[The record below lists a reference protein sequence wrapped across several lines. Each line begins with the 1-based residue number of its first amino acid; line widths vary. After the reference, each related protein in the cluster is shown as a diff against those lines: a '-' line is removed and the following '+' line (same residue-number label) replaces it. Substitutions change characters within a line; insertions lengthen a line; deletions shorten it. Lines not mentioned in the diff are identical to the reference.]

1 MAELETR
8 ELEYFVAVAEELH
21 FGRAAAGLAIAQPA
35 LSKAVRRLESR
46 LGVRLLDRSSRHV
59 TLTPAGE
66 ALLHHG
72 RHALN
77 AVGAAAE
84 KTRRAGDRQAHLRLV
99 IKPGGDGNL
108 LSGILAGY
116 AGRPDARQVDIIF
129 GGATDRADHVR
140 DGRADVA
147 LLYAPFDDMTG
158 LDHETLAV
166 EGRVAILPPD
176 HRLAARPEVT
186 LADLAQET
194 LPRWK
199 GVRWTGAPEARAGPE
214 VTDAAEVLQ
223 MIRLGRTVAI
233 LPRSL
238 ARPLHPDLVYRP
250 VTDAPDSELVLAWS
264 QDDRRRLVASF
275 VAAAV
280 DAAGQSSTGVAPC
293 GSGPVSRR
301 GGPG

>member
-35 LSKAVRRLESR
+35 LSKAIRRLESR
-46 LGVRLLDRSSRHV
+46 LGVQLLERSSRHV
-59 TLTPAGE
+59 ALTPAGD

-84 KTRRAGDRQAHLRLV
+84 RTRRAAEHRAHLRLV
-99 IKPGGDGNL
+99 IKPGGDANL
-108 LSGILAGY
+108 LSGILAAY
-116 AGRPDARQVDIIF
+116 AGRPDARQVDILF

-158 LDHETLAV
+158 LDHETLMV

-176 HRLAARPEVT
+176 HRLASRSEVT
-186 LADLAQET
+186 LADLAEET

-199 GVRWTGAPEARAGPE
+199 GVRWTGAPESGQGPE

-223 MIRLGRTVAI
+223 LIRLGRTVAL

-238 ARPLHPDLVYRP
+238 AQPMHPDLAYRP

-264 QDDRRRLVASF
+264 EDDRRPLVASF
-275 VAAAV
+275 VAAA
-280 DAAGQSSTGVAPC
+280 AESGARSSAGA
-293 GSGPVSRR
+293 
-301 GGPG
+301 

>member
-8 ELEYFVAVAEELH
+8 ELEYFMAVAEHLH
-21 FGRAAAGLAIAQPA
+21 FGHAAARLAVAQPA
-35 LSKAVRRLESR
+35 VSKAVRRLERR
-46 LGVRLLDRSSRHV
+46 LGVELLERSSRSV

-77 AVGAAAE
+77 AVSAAADRA
-84 KTRRAGDRQAHLRLV
+84 RRAGDQQAHLRLV
-99 IKPGGDGNL
+99 IKPGGDANL
-108 LSGILAGY
+108 LSGILAAY
-116 AGRPDARQVDIIF
+116 AARPDARQVDIRF

-140 DGRADVA
+140 AGRADVA
-147 LLYAPFDDMTG
+147 LLYAPFDDLTG
-158 LDHETLAV
+158 LNHETLIV

-176 HRLAARPEVT
+176 HRLASRAEVT

-199 GVRWTGAPEARAGPE
+199 GVRWTGARETRRGPE

-223 MIRLGRTVAI
+223 MIRLGRTIAI

-238 ARPLHPDLVYRP
+238 VQPMHPDLLYLP
-250 VTDAPDSELVLAWS
+250 VTDAPGSALVLAWR
-264 QDDRRRLVASF
+264 QDDRRPLVASF

-280 DAAGQSSTGVAPC
+280 EAAAA
-293 GSGPVSRR
+293 R
-301 GGPG
+301 

>member
-21 FGRAAAGLAIAQPA
+21 FGRAATRLALAQPA

-46 LGVRLLDRSSRHV
+46 LGTALLHRSSRHV
-59 TLTPAGE
+59 ALTPAGE
-66 ALLHHG
+66 ALLTHG

-84 KTRRAGDRQAHLRLV
+84 MARRAGDRQTRLRLV
-99 IKPGGDGNL
+99 IKAGGDADL
-108 LSGILAGY
+108 LSGILAAY
-116 AGRPDARQVDIIF
+116 ARRPDAHQVDILF

-147 LLYAPFDDMTG
+147 LLYVPFDDTAG
-158 LDHETLAV
+158 LDHETLTV
-166 EGRVAILPPD
+166 EGRVAVLPPG
-176 HRLAARPEVT
+176 HRLADRSEVT
-186 LADLAQET
+186 LADLAQEP

-199 GVRWTGAPEARAGPE
+199 GVRWTGAPEGRPGPE
-214 VTDAAEVLQ
+214 VEDGAVL
-223 MIRLGRTVAI
+223 MDLIRLGRTVAV

-238 ARPLHPDLVYRP
+238 ALPADPDLVYLP
-250 VTDAPDSELVLAWS
+250 VADAPRSALVVAWA
-264 QDDRRRLVASF
+264 QEDRRRQVASF

-280 DAAGQSSTGVAPC
+280 EAAGAAGQRKG
-293 GSGPVSRR
+293 
-301 GGPG
+301 

>member
-35 LSKAVRRLESR
+35 LSKAIRRLESR
-46 LGVRLLDRSSRHV
+46 LGVRLLERSSRHV
-59 TLTPAGE
+59 ALTAAGE
-66 ALLHHG
+66 TLLHHG

-84 KTRRAGDRQAHLRLV
+84 KTRRAGDQRDHLRLV
-99 IKPGGDGNL
+99 IKPGGDANL
-108 LSGILAGY
+108 LSGILAAY
-116 AGRPDARQVDIIF
+116 AGRPDAGRVDILF

-158 LDHETLAV
+158 LDHETLLV

-176 HRLAARPEVT
+176 HRLASRSAVT

-199 GVRWTGAPEARAGPE
+199 GVRWTGAPEAGQGPE
-214 VTDAAEVLQ
+214 VTDAAEVLH
-223 MIRLGRTVAI
+223 MIRLGRTVAL

-238 ARPLHPDLVYRP
+238 AQPMRPDLVYRP

-264 QDDRRRLVASF
+264 QDDRRTMVASF
-275 VAAAV
+275 ITAAV
-280 DAAGQSSTGVAPC
+280 DAAG
-293 GSGPVSRR
+293 R
-301 GGPG
+301 

>member
-21 FGRAAAGLAIAQPA
+21 FGHAAARLAIAQPA

-46 LGVRLLDRSSRHV
+46 LGVTLLERSSRHV
-59 TLTPAGE
+59 ALTLAGE

-84 KTRRAGDRQAHLRLV
+84 KARRAGDRQAHLRLV
-99 IKPGGDGNL
+99 IKPGGDANL
-108 LSGILAGY
+108 LSGILAAY
-116 AGRPDARQVDIIF
+116 AGRPDARRVDILF
-129 GGATDRADHVR
+129 GGATDRADYVR

-158 LDHETLAV
+158 LDHETLMV
-166 EGRVAILPPD
+166 EGRVVILPPD
-176 HRLAARPEVT
+176 HRLASHPGVT
-186 LADLAQET
+186 LADLARET

-199 GVRWTGAPEARAGPE
+199 GVRWTGAPETEPGPE
-214 VTDAAEVLQ
+214 VTDAAEALH
-223 MIRLGRTVAI
+223 MIRLGRTIAM

-238 ARPLHPDLVYRP
+238 AQPMHPDLVYRP
-250 VTDAPDSELVLAWS
+250 VIDAPHSELVLAWA
-264 QDDRRRLVASF
+264 QQDRRRLVASF

-280 DAAGQSSTGVAPC
+280 DAAGMT
-293 GSGPVSRR
+293 
-301 GGPG
+301 

>member
-21 FGRAAAGLAIAQPA
+21 FGHAATRLAIAQPA
-35 LSKAVRRLESR
+35 LSKAIRRLEAR
-46 LGVRLLDRSSRHV
+46 LGVRLLERSSRSV
-59 TLTPAGE
+59 TLTPAGQ

-77 AVGAAAE
+77 AISAAAE
-84 KTRRAGDRQAHLRLV
+84 KTRRAAEQQARLRLV
-99 IKPGGDGNL
+99 IKPGGDANL
-108 LSGILAGY
+108 LSGILAAY
-116 AGRPDARQVDIIF
+116 AGRPDARQVDILF

-158 LDHETLAV
+158 LDHETLTV

-176 HRLAARPEVT
+176 HRLATRPQVT

-199 GVRWTGAPEARAGPE
+199 GVRWTGAPEAEHGPQ
-214 VTDAAEVLQ
+214 VTDAAEALH
-223 MIRLGRTVAI
+223 MIRLGRTIAV

-238 ARPLHPDLVYRP
+238 ARPMHPDLVYRP
-250 VTDAPDSELVLAWS
+250 VTDAPTSELVLAWA
-264 QDDRRRLVASF
+264 QDDRRPLVASF

-280 DAAGQSSTGVAPC
+280 EAAEATAAAAAGAT
-293 GSGPVSRR
+293 
-301 GGPG
+301 

>member
-21 FGRAAAGLAIAQPA
+21 FGHAAANLAIAQPA
-35 LSKAVRRLESR
+35 LSKAIRRLESR
-46 LGVRLLDRSSRHV
+46 LGVKLLERSSRHV

-77 AVGAAAE
+77 AVSAAAE
-84 KTRRAGDRQAHLRLV
+84 KARRAGDQHAHLRLV
-99 IKPGGDGNL
+99 IKPGGDANL
-108 LSGILAGY
+108 LSGLLAAY
-116 AGRPDARQVDIIF
+116 ADRPDALQVDILF
-129 GGATDRADHVR
+129 GGATDRADYVR

-166 EGRVAILPPD
+166 EGRVAILPPG
-176 HRLAARPEVT
+176 HRLASRAEVT

-199 GVRWTGAPEARAGPE
+199 GVVRWTGAPVAGPGPE
-214 VTDAAEVLQ
+214 VTDAAEALQ
-223 MIRLGRTVAI
+223 MIRLGRTIAI
-233 LPRSL
+233 LPSSL
-238 ARPLHPDLVYRP
+238 AQPPHPDLVYRP
-250 VTDAPDSELVLAWS
+250 VADAPDSELVLAWS
-264 QDDRRRLVASF
+264 QDDRRHMVASF

-280 DAAGQSSTGVAPC
+280 DAA
-293 GSGPVSRR
+293 SRT
-301 GGPG
+301 

>member
-8 ELEYFVAVAEELH
+8 ELEYFIAVAEELH
-21 FGRAAAGLAIAQPA
+21 FGRAAACLAIAQPA
-35 LSKAVRRLESR
+35 LSKAIRRLESR
-46 LGVRLLDRSSRHV
+46 LGVKLLERSSRHV
-59 TLTPAGE
+59 ALTPAGE

-77 AVGAAAE
+77 AVSAAAE
-84 KTRRAGDRQAHLRLV
+84 KARRAGDQQARLRLV
-99 IKPGGDGNL
+99 IKPGGDANL
-108 LSGILAGY
+108 LSGILAAY
-116 AGRPDARQVDIIF
+116 AGRPDARQVDILF
-129 GGATDRADHVR
+129 GGATDRADYVR

-158 LDHETLAV
+158 LDHETLTV

-176 HRLAARPEVT
+176 HRLASRPEIT

-199 GVRWTGAPEARAGPE
+199 GVHWTGVPEARPGPE
-214 VTDAAEVLQ
+214 VTDAVEALQ
-223 MIRLGRTVAI
+223 MIRLGRAVAV

-238 ARPLHPDLVYRP
+238 AQPMHPDLVHRP
-250 VTDAPDSELVLAWS
+250 VIDAPNSELVLAWS
-264 QDDRRRLVASF
+264 QDDCRSMVASF

-280 DAAGQSSTGVAPC
+280 DAARAT
-293 GSGPVSRR
+293 
-301 GGPG
+301 

>member
-35 LSKAVRRLESR
+35 LSKAIRRLESR
-46 LGVRLLDRSSRHV
+46 LGVRLLERSSRHV
-59 TLTPAGE
+59 ALTAAGE
-66 ALLHHG
+66 TLLHHG

-84 KTRRAGDRQAHLRLV
+84 KTRRAGDQRDHLRLV
-99 IKPGGDGNL
+99 IKPGGDANL
-108 LSGILAGY
+108 LSSILAAY
-116 AGRPDARQVDIIF
+116 AGRPDARQVDILF

-147 LLYAPFDDMTG
+147 LLYAPFDDMSG
-158 LDHETLAV
+158 LDHETLLV
-166 EGRVAILPPD
+166 EGRVVILPPD
-176 HRLAARPEVT
+176 HRLASRSAVT

-199 GVRWTGAPEARAGPE
+199 GVRWTGAPEAGQGPE
-214 VTDAAEVLQ
+214 VTDAAEVLH
-223 MIRLGRTVAI
+223 MIRLGRTVAL

-238 ARPLHPDLVYRP
+238 AQPMRPDLVYRP
-250 VTDAPDSELVLAWS
+250 VTDAPDSELVLAWA
-264 QDDRRRLVASF
+264 QDDRRTMVASF
-275 VAAAV
+275 VTAAV
-280 DAAGQSSTGVAPC
+280 DAAV
-293 GSGPVSRR
+293 R
-301 GGPG
+301 

>member
-21 FGRAAAGLAIAQPA
+21 FGHAAARLAIAQPA

-46 LGVRLLDRSSRHV
+46 LGVTLLERSSRR
-59 TLTPAGE
+59 TALTPAGE

-84 KTRRAGDRQAHLRLV
+84 KARRAGDRQAHLRLV
-99 IKPGGDGNL
+99 IKPGGDANL
-108 LSGILAGY
+108 LSGILAAY
-116 AGRPDARQVDIIF
+116 ADRPDARQVDILF

-158 LDHETLAV
+158 LDHETLRV

-176 HRLAARPEVT
+176 HRLASSAQIT
-186 LADLAQET
+186 LADLAQEP

-199 GVRWTGAPEARAGPE
+199 GVRWTGAPDAAHGPE
-214 VTDAAEVLQ
+214 VTDAAEALH

-233 LPRSL
+233 LPSSL
-238 ARPLHPDLVYRP
+238 AEPMDPGLVYRP

-280 DAAGQSSTGVAPC
+280 DAVGAS
-293 GSGPVSRR
+293 
-301 GGPG
+301 

>member
-8 ELEYFVAVAEELH
+8 ELEYFIAVAEDLH
-21 FGRAAAGLAIAQPA
+21 FGHAAARLAIAQPA
-35 LSKAVRRLESR
+35 VSKAVRRLERR
-46 LGVRLLDRSSRHV
+46 LGVKLLERSSRSV
-59 TLTPAGE
+59 ALTPAGE

-77 AVGAAAE
+77 AVSAAADRA
-84 KTRRAGDRQAHLRLV
+84 RRAGDQQAHLRLV
-99 IKPGGDGNL
+99 IKPGGDANL
-108 LSGILAGY
+108 LSGILAAY
-116 AGRPDARQVDIIF
+116 AGRPDARQVDILF

-147 LLYAPFDDMTG
+147 LLYAPFDDLTG
-158 LDHETLAV
+158 LDHETLIV

-176 HRLAARPEVT
+176 HRLASRTEVT

-199 GVRWTGAPEARAGPE
+199 GVRWTGAPEAGQGPE

-223 MIRLGRTVAI
+223 MIRLGRTIAI

-238 ARPLHPDLVYRP
+238 VQPMHPDLVYRP
-250 VTDAPDSELVLAWS
+250 VTDAPSSALVLAWS

-280 DAAGQSSTGVAPC
+280 EAAGAT
-293 GSGPVSRR
+293 
-301 GGPG
+301 

>member
-1 MAELETR
+1 MADLETR

-21 FGRAAAGLAIAQPA
+21 FGRAAACLAIAQPA
-35 LSKAVRRLESR
+35 LSKAIRRLESR
-46 LGVRLLDRSSRHV
+46 LGVELLERTSRHV
-59 TLTPAGE
+59 TLTTAGE

-77 AVGAAAE
+77 AVNAAAE
-84 KTRRAGDRQAHLRLV
+84 KARRAGQAQLRLV
-99 IKPGGDGNL
+99 IKPGGDANL
-108 LSGILAGY
+108 LSGILAAY
-116 AGRPDARQVDIIF
+116 AGRPDARQVDILF
-129 GGATDRADHVR
+129 GGATDRADYVR

-176 HRLAARPEVT
+176 HRLASRSEIT

-199 GVRWTGAPEARAGPE
+199 GVRWTGAPEARPGPE
-214 VTDAAEVLQ
+214 VTDAVEAVQ
-223 MIRLGRTVAI
+223 MIRLGRAVAI

-238 ARPLHPDLVYRP
+238 ASPCSPAL
-250 VTDAPDSELVLAWS
+250 
-264 QDDRRRLVASF
+264 
-275 VAAAV
+275 
-280 DAAGQSSTGVAPC
+280 STGP
-293 GSGPVSRR
+293 
-301 GGPG
+301 

>member
-1 MAELETR
+1 MADLETR
-8 ELEYFVAVAEELH
+8 ELEYFVALAEELH
-21 FGRAAAGLAIAQPA
+21 FGHAAARLAIAQPA

-46 LGVRLLDRSSRHV
+46 LGAKLLERSSRHV
-59 TLTPAGE
+59 ALTPAGE

-77 AVGAAAE
+77 SIAVAAE
-84 KTRRAGDRQAHLRLV
+84 KARRAGDQQPHLRLV
-99 IKPGGDGNL
+99 IKPGGDADL
-108 LSGILAGY
+108 LSGILAAY
-116 AGRPDARQVDIIF
+116 ARRPDARQVDILF

-158 LDHETLAV
+158 LDHETLSV

-176 HRLAARPEVT
+176 HRLASRTELS

-199 GVRWTGAPEARAGPE
+199 GVRWTGAPEGREGPT
-214 VTDAAEVLQ
+214 VTDAAEALQ
-223 MIRLGRTVAI
+223 MIRLGRTIAL

-238 ARPLHPDLVYRP
+238 AQPMHPDLVYRP
-250 VTDAPDSELVLAWS
+250 VTDAPNSELVLAWS
-264 QDDRRRLVASF
+264 HTDRRPLVAAF

-280 DAAGQSSTGVAPC
+280 EAAGDAPATA
-293 GSGPVSRR
+293 
-301 GGPG
+301 